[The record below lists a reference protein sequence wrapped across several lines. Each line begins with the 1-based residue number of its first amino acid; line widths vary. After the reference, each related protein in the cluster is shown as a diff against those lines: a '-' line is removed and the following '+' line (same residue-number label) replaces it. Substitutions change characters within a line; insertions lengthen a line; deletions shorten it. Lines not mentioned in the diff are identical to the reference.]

1 VKTKWKVSLTLAAVV
16 VAGAGVYAST
26 VYSKRGVVTV
36 QTGPV
41 TREDL
46 TAQVTASG
54 EIKPKNY
61 INIGANAMGNITEL
75 LVKEG
80 DHVRKGQLLAKI
92 ENTQPR
98 ADVDSQKANL
108 ASAEA
113 DSAASEAGLKAADD
127 NITMLQAALAETQA
141 DLSRMKQD
149 SDRAAELF
157 KEKLGAKQ
165 DYDSKL
171 SLYEAQKSAV
181 AQAQA
186 RILQARTQRE
196 QTAAQL
202 TSSQRRIS
210 VARASL
216 TRSSDVLDKYDS
228 RSPLDGMVTNLSVRA
243 GESVVPGLQNQ
254 TGTNIMT
261 IADMS
266 VITAEVKVDETD
278 IVNVQV
284 GQVAE
289 ITIDAIPNKTFTG
302 KVTEIGDT
310 AILRSTGVA
319 ASQSAISSQ
328 EAKDFKVVIA
338 MDNPPDEV
346 RPGLSCTAKITTA
359 TRKNTL
365 AIPIQALTVRQKGDL
380 EPKSTASPSATPVKL
395 DPATEKARKEEVQG
409 VFVVSNG
416 KAVFHKVDTGITGT
430 TDIEVLSGLN
440 EGDQIITGTYQV
452 IRTIANDAEVKIDN
466 KPIVPAKS

>member
-1 VKTKWKVSLTLAAVV
+1 MALLIAAI
-16 VAGAGVYAST
+16 GVYAST

-36 QTGPV
+36 QTGAV
-41 TREDL
+41 VRQDL
-46 TAQVTASG
+46 TSQVTASG

-61 INIGANAMGNITEL
+61 INIGANAMGDITEL

-80 DHVRKGQLLAKI
+80 DRVRKGQLLAKI
-92 ENTQPR
+92 ENTQPA
-98 ADVDSQKANL
+98 ADVESQKANL

-113 DSAASEAGLKAADD
+113 DSAAAEAGCEVRRRQYHH
-127 NITMLQAALAETQA
+127 LQAAVTEAQA
-141 DLSRMKQD
+141 DLERMKED
-149 SDRAAELF
+149 SDRAEQLF

-165 DYDSKL
+165 DFDSKK
-171 SLYEAQKSAV
+171 SMYEAQKAAV

-186 RILQARTQRE
+186 RLVQARTQRE

-202 TSSQRRIS
+202 TSSQRRIA

-216 TRSSDVLDKYDS
+216 ARSSDILHKYDS
-228 RSPLDGMVTNLSVRA
+228 YAPLDGVVTNLPVRD

-278 IVNVQV
+278 IVNVKV
-284 GQVAE
+284 GQTAE

-302 KVTEIGDT
+302 HVTEIGNT

-338 MDNPPDEV
+338 MDNPPDDV

-359 TRKNTL
+359 TRKNVVVDSH
-365 AIPIQALTVRQKGDL
+365 PGPHR
-380 EPKSTASPSATPVKL
+380 ASKRRPG
-395 DPATEKARKEEVQG
+395 TEEAR
-409 VFVVSNG
+409 VFQRY
-416 KAVFHKVDTGITGT
+416 A
-430 TDIEVLSGLN
+430 
-440 EGDQIITGTYQV
+440 TYQT
-452 IRTIANDAEVKIDN
+452 RPGGGKGPQGRNSGRFRGGQRQSH
-466 KPIVPAKS
+466 VPQSRNRHHRRHRHRSVERPE